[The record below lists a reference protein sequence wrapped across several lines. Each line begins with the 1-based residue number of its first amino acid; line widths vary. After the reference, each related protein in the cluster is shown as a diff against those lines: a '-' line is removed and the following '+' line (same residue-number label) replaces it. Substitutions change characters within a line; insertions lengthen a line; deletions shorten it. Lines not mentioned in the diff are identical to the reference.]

1 MASRTALLIPS
12 LAIALASSFLSSR
25 VALADLAPP
34 PDPCDG
40 KAKGDPCDSGV
51 CVAETCSKL
60 DYSKGTPPSS
70 MEYECIKCRAKP
82 ADEAKPAAV
91 TPTAAPVTPASTPAP
106 APAPA
111 PASKSGGCSIAG
123 DGGGLSLAL
132 LLVLGVGYRRSRR
145 AS

>member
-82 ADEAKPAAV
+82 AP
-91 TPTAAPVTPASTPAP
+91 
-106 APAPA
+106 
-111 PASKSGGCSIAG
+111 KSGGCSIAG

>member
-91 TPTAAPVTPASTPAP
+91 TPTAAPVTPAPASTPKSAP
-106 APAPA
+106 AP
-111 PASKSGGCSIAG
+111 KSGGCSIAG

>member
-1 MASRTALLIPS
+1 MASRTALLIPG

-25 VALADLAPP
+25 VALADIPQP

-70 MEYECIKCRAKP
+70 LEYECIKCRAKP
-82 ADEAKPAAV
+82 AEEAKPATV
-91 TPTAAPVTPASTPAP
+91 TPTATPATPAPTPASTPAP
-106 APAPA
+106 AA
-111 PASKSGGCSIAG
+111 KSGGCAIAG

-132 LLVLGVGYRRSRR
+132 LLLLGVGYRRSRR
-145 AS
+145 GA

>member
-1 MASRTALLIPS
+1 MASRTALLIPG

-25 VALADLAPP
+25 VALADIPQP

-82 ADEAKPAAV
+82 ADAAKPATV
-91 TPTAAPVTPASTPAP
+91 TPTAAPATPAPTPASTPAP
-106 APAPA
+106 AP
-111 PASKSGGCSIAG
+111 KSGGCAIAG

-132 LLVLGVGYRRSRR
+132 LLLLGVGYRRSRR
-145 AS
+145 AA